1 MFIAVVYGKEKENA
15 KSNSFALV
23 TECIIKIPKQFAEY
37 ADSIIENTQVLY
49 FPINWPS
56 STIQNAEIILCI
68 SMEL

>member
-37 ADSIIENTQVLY
+37 ADSIIENIQVL
-49 FPINWPS
+49 FFSTNWPS
-56 STIQNAEIILCI
+56 NNIQNAEIILCI
-68 SMEL
+68 SMKL